1 MYDLAGA
8 SVVITGASSGIGR
21 ATARAFA
28 ARGARVT
35 LAARRLAVLEEVAR
49 ECERLGGRALPVQTD
64 VADPEAVEAL
74 RDAAVQAFGGIDIW
88 INNAGLGAIGAYQ
101 DVPLEMH
108 RRTIDVNLMGAM
120 FGAYSVIPLFLRQGH
135 GTIINTISLAA
146 WAPTPFAAAYT
157 ASKFAL
163 RGFSAS
169 LRQELKT
176 ARRIHVCG
184 VFPAVI
190 DTPGVTHGANYT
202 GRNIDPGPYLYAPE
216 TVAETI
222 VSVARRPRDEVPVG
236 WPSRAAQRAYG
247 LAPRATEN
255 LIGGIMRW
263 SLGRARAGAISD
275 GTVLKPVCDGKR
287 TSGGVRHGKGMP
299 DAHRLN
305 VMALGAAGAALGFGA
320 LAWAASH
327 RRR

>member
-1 MYDLAGA
+1 MHDLSGA

-21 ATARAFA
+21 AAARAFA

-35 LAARRLAVLEEVAR
+35 LAARRLEMLQDAAR
-49 ECERLGGRALPVQTD
+49 ECEQLGGRALPVRTD
-64 VADPEAVEAL
+64 VSDPAAVDAL
-74 RDAAVQAFGGIDIW
+74 RDAAMDAFGGIDIW
-88 INNAGLGAIGAYQ
+88 VNNAGLGAIGAWQ

-120 FGAYSVIPLFLRQGH
+120 YGAYSVLPLFLRQGR

-169 LRQELKT
+169 LRQELKPH
-176 ARRIHVCG
+176 RHIHVCG
-184 VFPAVI
+184 VFPAVV
-190 DTPGVTHGANYT
+190 DTPGIVHGANYS
-202 GRNIDPGPYLYAPE
+202 GRSVDPGPYLYAPE
-216 TVAETI
+216 TVAEAI

-236 WPSRAAQRAYG
+236 WPSLAAQRAYG
-247 LAPRATEN
+247 LAPWATEN
-255 LIGGIMRW
+255 VVGGIVRGA
-263 SLGRARAGAISD
+263 LGRARAGAISD
-275 GTVLKPVCDGKR
+275 GAVLRTILDGKR
-287 TSGGVRHGKGMP
+287 TSGGVRHRKGVP

-305 VMALGAAGAALGFGA
+305 MMALGAAGAVLGVGA